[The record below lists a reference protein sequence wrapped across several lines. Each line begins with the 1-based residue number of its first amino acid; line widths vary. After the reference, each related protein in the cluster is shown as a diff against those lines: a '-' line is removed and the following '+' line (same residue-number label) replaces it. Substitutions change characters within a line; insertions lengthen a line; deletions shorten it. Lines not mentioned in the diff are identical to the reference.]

1 LKIPLPEARKNIT
14 KVRKNSM
21 RKAGITR
28 KTGETDIT
36 VQINLDG
43 TGASDIKTGIG
54 FLDHMLTALSKH
66 SGIDL
71 TVHAAGDLFVD
82 GHHTAEDIGIVL
94 GLAFAAALGTDADS
108 SGSYRIARYGSAF
121 IPMDEALGFCSLDI
135 SKRAFLVF
143 DADFSCERVG
153 DFDTALTEEFFRAFA
168 TNAGMTL
175 HIKKMYG
182 KNDHHAIEALF
193 KAFAHAIK
201 TAIVPSQTLLST
213 KGVI

>member
-1 LKIPLPEARKNIT
+1 
-14 KVRKNSM
+14 M

-36 VQINLDG
+36 VQLNLDG
-43 TGASDIKTGIG
+43 TGVSEIQTGIG

-66 SGIDL
+66 SGVDL
-71 TVHAAGDLFVD
+71 TVKATGDLFVD
-82 GHHTAEDIGIVL
+82 GHHTAEDVGIVL
-94 GLAFAAALGTDADS
+94 GLAFAAALSEDGTDADS
-108 SGSYRIARYGSAF
+108 QGSYRIARYGSAF

-135 SKRAFLVF
+135 SKRAYLVF
-143 DADFSCERVG
+143 DADFACERVG
-153 DFDTALTEEFFRAFA
+153 DFDTVLTEEFFRAFA
-168 TNAGMTL
+168 VNAGMTL

-182 KNDHHAIEALF
+182 KNDHHVIESLF

-201 TAIVPSQTLLST
+201 AAIVPSQTLLST